1 METENHICS
10 LSPALVMR
18 RHWRVLVLCFAA
30 GFQPLLLEPMLRFHH
45 SLHKVALR
53 EEEYVL
59 MQAMSLFSPGS
70 RKPSPLRPTLLLM
83 IHPLCKYSNPAKLQ
97 VRLNKYFFFVRVAWL
112 RMSACCVYFILPD
125 RQGVQGYSAIDRL
138 HENLA
143 LTLKTS
149 IECQRSGPE
158 KRWALI
164 SPRSRIG
171 KKKHLAPNDV
181 ICLCFPAAWCFPKW
195 LPASPS
201 WERSRRSTAS
211 RSCRSRTLS
220 RTLSL
225 LS

>member
-1 METENHICS
+1 MEIENNFCS
-10 LSPALVMR
+10 VSPALVMR
-18 RHWRVLVLCFAA
+18 RHWRVLLVLCFAA

-45 SLHKVALR
+45 SLRKVALR

-70 RKPSPLRPTLLLM
+70 RKPSPVRPTLLLM

-97 VRLNKYFFFVRVAWL
+97 AWLNKRFFVRVAWL

-125 RQGVQGYSAIDRL
+125 RQGVQGYSGIDRL

-149 IECQRSGPE
+149 IECKRSGPE

-164 SPRSRIG
+164 SPCSRI
-171 KKKHLAPNDV
+171 
-181 ICLCFPAAWCFPKW
+181 
-195 LPASPS
+195 
-201 WERSRRSTAS
+201 
-211 RSCRSRTLS
+211 
-220 RTLSL
+220 
-225 LS
+225 